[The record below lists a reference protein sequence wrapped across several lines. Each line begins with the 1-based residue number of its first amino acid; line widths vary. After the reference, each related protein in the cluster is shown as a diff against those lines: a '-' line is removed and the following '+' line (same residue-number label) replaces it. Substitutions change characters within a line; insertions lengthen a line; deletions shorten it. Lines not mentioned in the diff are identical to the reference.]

1 VPEASLD
8 QHSQLAADCT
18 GDGGIRPD
26 IDSPAITSPA
36 VNETSGDKRKV
47 RASPAALPVNGINES
62 GTSPRGPEPVRP
74 CPSGALERAVKA
86 AGILP
91 YSTDSLLSRDIIG
104 DSASCVFDSVLTQA
118 FGQR

>member
-1 VPEASLD
+1 
-8 QHSQLAADCT
+8 
-18 GDGGIRPD
+18 
-26 IDSPAITSPA
+26 
-36 VNETSGDKRKV
+36 
-47 RASPAALPVNGINES
+47 
-62 GTSPRGPEPVRP
+62 
-74 CPSGALERAVKA
+74 VKA